1 MNDLIFEIGL
11 ILNDLPRSERAF
23 AQAVIESPSALEG
36 ATLQK
41 LAYDTGTS
49 DATIIRFCKRLGF
62 SGINDFKIAITEAG
76 KTCQNVDGHL
86 FSNLDTTDIMKEVYR
101 STLYILNDTMA
112 QATDKYDKVKIPL
125 GLFHQFMPKQ
135 YEKISKGELEYS
147 SRSIVKDF
155 IKTYIDDY
163 SFACKSSADRG
174 EKMYDIV
181 TIGEILVEV
190 LTNRI
195 GQPFTES
202 GYLRGP
208 YPSGAPAI
216 FIDQAALCGARTAII
231 QK

>member
-112 QATDKYDKVKIPL
+112 QATDKYDKAVMSLLNAQSINFFGIGEAYITCMYGKLKFSKLGKMCNADSDPFQQYITAENL
-125 GLFHQFMPKQ
+125 GLKDVAIAISYDGATKTICDCMRIARMNKATTISITRKHPSVLLRYTEMP
-135 YEKISKGELEYS
+135 L
-147 SRSIVKDF
+147 
-155 IKTYIDDY
+155 
-163 SFACKSSADRG
+163 
-174 EKMYDIV
+174 
-181 TIGEILVEV
+181 
-190 LTNRI
+190 
-195 GQPFTES
+195 
-202 GYLRGP
+202 
-208 YPSGAPAI
+208 
-216 FIDQAALCGARTAII
+216 
-231 QK
+231 

>member
-112 QATDKYDKVKIPL
+112 QATDKYDKAVMSL
-125 GLFHQFMPKQ
+125 LNAQ
-135 YEKISKGELEYS
+135 
-147 SRSIVKDF
+147 SINF
-155 IKTYIDDY
+155 
-163 SFACKSSADRG
+163 FG
-174 EKMYDIV
+174 
-181 TIGEILVEV
+181 IGEAYITCMYVWQIKV
-190 LTNRI
+190 FKTWKDVQC
-195 GQPFTES
+195 G
-202 GYLRGP
+202 LRP
-208 YPSGAPAI
+208 LSAI
-216 FIDQAALCGARTAII
+216 HNSRKSWPKRCGNCNIV
-231 QK
+231 

>member
-112 QATDKYDKVKIPL
+112 QATDKYDKAVMSL
-125 GLFHQFMPKQ
+125 LNAQ
-135 YEKISKGELEYS
+135 
-147 SRSIVKDF
+147 SINF
-155 IKTYIDDY
+155 
-163 SFACKSSADRG
+163 FG
-174 EKMYDIV
+174 
-181 TIGEILVEV
+181 IGEAYITCMLYAAAAGAKAVEK
-190 LTNRI
+190 
-195 GQPFTES
+195 
-202 GYLRGP
+202 RGP
-208 YPSGAPAI
+208 MEGNISFEELKKFVSDNPNLKVEK
-216 FIDQAALCGARTAII
+216 F
-231 QK
+231 